1 MKKKTGESAALAI
14 GAGRKNRATSTGGEQ
29 GGGAGG
35 AAVTPPRP
43 PRAEGTVVTRSAAKE
58 GERVAREEAVS
69 THTRSHKKKA
79 AEE

>member
-43 PRAEGTVVTRSAAKE
+43 RAEGTVVTRSAAKE